1 MAAELAKA
9 YAPNEV
15 EDRWAKTWID
25 EGLFVADPA
34 SPGDAFSMVIPP
46 PNVTGHLHLG
56 HALNN
61 TIQDVLLRYKRMDG
75 HNTLWVPGTDHASIA
90 TQNVVERQ
98 LAGQGTDRHTIGR
111 EAFLQKTFAW
121 KNEVAPYIISQL
133 QRLGA
138 SCDWSRERFTM
149 DEGLSAAVRE
159 VFVRLYEE
167 GLLYRGRRLINWCCR
182 CGTALSDIEVE
193 HHDTEGH
200 LWHLRYPLADG
211 SGHLTVATTR
221 PETMLGDTAVAVHPD
236 DERYTSFVGKTVRLP
251 VLGREIPVIADE
263 YVDREFGSGAVK
275 ITPAHDFNDFEI
287 GERHGLPQISV
298 IDEQGKMTDEAGPY
312 EGLDRGECREKIVAD
327 FEAEGVLEETESHAL
342 AAGVCYRCREV
353 VEPLLSLQWF
363 VRAKPLADPAI
374 EAVRDGRTKFYPE
387 HWARTYFAWLE
398 NIRDWCVSRQ
408 LWWGHRI
415 PAWYCDACGDDSV
428 LVSRED
434 PTECPTCGGAL
445 RQDEDVL
452 DTWFSSG
459 LWPFSTLGWPE
470 KTPELERYYPTQVL
484 VTGFDI
490 IFFWVA
496 RMMMF
501 GLKFTGEVPF
511 RDVYVHGL
519 VRDEYGAKM
528 SKSKGNVRDP
538 LELLATYGTDALRFT
553 LVAQSAMGRDIRL
566 SLERIDG
573 NRAFANKVWNAARFA
588 QMHLDDFDPAS
599 SRLAGGP
606 AERWIRT
613 RFSRATEEFREALDG
628 YRFND
633 AATVVYRFL
642 WNEFCDWYVELS
654 KLSLGG
660 EDAAARK
667 AAQQTLVDV
676 LDASLRL
683 LHPLMPFLTEEV
695 WRALPRQG
703 ETPPS
708 VVCAA
713 FPRAED
719 FARDEAAEAG
729 VEQLIA
735 VVRALRTLRSE
746 LGVKPKQEI
755 EVQVAELDPGAWAGV
770 DSFRDAIASLAKVG
784 TLVRLEGADRPKGC
798 GVAVAGGVEMYVPL
812 AGLVDVGAERDRL
825 GKEIEKVE
833 ADLAKVQ
840 KKLSN
845 ESFTA
850 RAPEDIVAKEREKAE
865 ELESRRA
872 LLAKGLERLAGVGP

>member
-1 MAAELAKA
+1 MSGELAKA
-9 YAPNEV
+9 YAPSEV
-15 EDRWAKTWID
+15 EDRWAKKWVQ
-25 EGLFVADPA
+25 EGFFVANA
-34 SPGDAFSMVIPP
+34 GNPGDAFSMVIPP

-61 TIQDVLLRYKRMDG
+61 TIQDVLLRYKKMDG
-75 HNTLWVPGTDHASIA
+75 FNTLWVPGTDHASIA

-98 LAGQGTDRHTIGR
+98 LAQQGTDRHIIGR
-111 EAFLQKTFAW
+111 EAFLEKTFDW

-138 SCDWSRERFTM
+138 SCDWTRERFTM
-149 DEGLSAAVRE
+149 DEGLSQAVRE

-167 GLLYRGRRLINWCCR
+167 GLIYRGRRLINWCCR

-193 HHDTEGH
+193 HEDADSK
-200 LWHLRYPLADG
+200 LWHLRYPLSDG
-211 SGHLTVATTR
+211 SGHVLVATTR
-221 PETMLGDTAVAVHPD
+221 PETMLGDTAVAVHPE
-236 DERYTSFVGKTVRLP
+236 DERYAGVVGKTIRLP
-251 VLGREIPVIADE
+251 VLGREIPVIADA
-263 YVDREFGSGAVK
+263 YVDKEFGSGAVK
-275 ITPAHDFNDFEI
+275 ITPAHDFNDFDI
-287 GERHGLPQISV
+287 GERHQLPQIPV
-298 IDEQGKMTDEAGPY
+298 IDEQGRMTEEAGPY
-312 EGLDRGECREKIVAD
+312 AGLERAACRAKIIED
-327 FEAEGVLEETESHAL
+327 FESEGILDHDEPHAL
-342 AAGVCYRCREV
+342 SVGTCYRCHEV

-374 EAVRDGRTKFYPE
+374 EAVRDGRTKFYPQ
-387 HWARTYFAWLE
+387 HWERTYFSWLE

-415 PAWYCDACGDDSV
+415 PAWYCDACGEDAV
-428 LVSRED
+428 VVSRED
-434 PTECPTCGGAL
+434 PAACAHCGGGL

-459 LWPFSTLGWPE
+459 LWPFSTMGWPDE
-470 KTPELERYYPTQVL
+470 TPELQRYYPTQVL

-566 SLERIDG
+566 SLDRIDG

-588 QMHLDDFDPAS
+588 QMNLEDYDP
-599 SRLAGGP
+599 REPRVDGGP

-613 RFSRATEEFREALDG
+613 RFSRATEEFRAALDG

-633 AATVVYRFL
+633 AATVIYRFL

-654 KLSLGG
+654 KRSLSGADP
-660 EDAAARK
+660 EARR
-667 AAQQTLVDV
+667 AAQQTLVDI

-695 WRALPRQG
+695 WRALPR
-703 ETPPS
+703 ESEPPAS
-708 VVCAA
+708 VVLAK

-719 FARDEAAEAG
+719 FARDEVAEAG

-735 VVRALRTLRSE
+735 VVRALRTIRSE

-755 EVQVAELDPGAWAGV
+755 EVCVAEVESGAWDGV
-770 DSFRDAIASLAKVG
+770 NSFRDSIASLARVG
-784 TLVRLEGADRPKGC
+784 SLVRLEGADRPKGAA
-798 GVAVAGGVEMYVPL
+798 VAVAGGVELYVPI
-812 AGLVDVGAERDRL
+812 AGLVDVAAERERL
-825 GKEIEKVE
+825 AKEIARVEKELGGVT
-833 ADLAKVQ
+833 
-840 KKLSN
+840 KKLAN
-845 ESFTA
+845 ESFLS
-850 RAPEDIVAKEREKAE
+850 RAPEEIVAKEREKAS
-865 ELESRRA
+865 ELEGRRA
-872 LLAKGLERLAGVGP
+872 LLARGLERLAEVDS

>member
-1 MAAELAKA
+1 MSAELAKA
-9 YAPNEV
+9 YAPSEV
-15 EDRWAKTWID
+15 EDRWAKKWVD

-34 SPGDAFSMVIPP
+34 ASGDSFSMVIPP

-61 TIQDVLLRYKRMDG
+61 TIQDVLLRYKKMDG
-75 HNTLWVPGTDHASIA
+75 FNTLWVPGTDHASIA

-98 LAGQGTDRHTIGR
+98 LAAQGTDRHTVGR
-111 EAFLQKTFAW
+111 EKFLERTFAW

-138 SCDWSRERFTM
+138 TCDWTRERFTM
-149 DEGLSAAVRE
+149 DEGLSRAVRE

-167 GLLYRGRRLINWCCR
+167 GLIYRGRRLINWCCR

-193 HHDTEGH
+193 HRDGEGS

-211 SGHLTVATTR
+211 SGHVVVATTR
-221 PETMLGDTAVAVHPD
+221 PETMLGDTAVAVHPE
-236 DERYTSFVGKTVRLP
+236 DERYAGLVGKQIRLP
-251 VLGREIPVIADE
+251 VLGREIPIIADE

-275 ITPAHDFNDFEI
+275 ITPAHDFNDFDI

-298 IDEQGKMTDEAGPY
+298 IDVHGRMTDEAGPY
-312 EGLDRGECREKIVAD
+312 AGQDRAACRESIVAD
-327 FEAEGVLEETESHAL
+327 FERDGVLERSETHAL
-342 AAGVCYRCREV
+342 AVGTCYRCQEV

-374 EAVRDGRTKFYPE
+374 EAVRDGRTRFYPE

-415 PAWYCDACGDDSV
+415 PAWYCDACGEGA
-428 LVSRED
+428 LIVSRED
-434 PTECPTCGGAL
+434 PAACAQCGGSL

-459 LWPFSTLGWPE
+459 LWPFSTLGWPDR
-470 KTPELERYYPTQVL
+470 TPELERYYPTSVL

-566 SLERIDG
+566 SLDRIDG

-588 QMHLDDFDPAS
+588 QMHLEDFDPTAD
-599 SRLAGGP
+599 RAAGGP

-613 RFSRATEEFREALDG
+613 RLSRTVEEYRAALDG

-633 AATVVYRFL
+633 AATAIYRFL
-642 WNEFCDWYVELS
+642 WNEFCDWYVELA

-660 EDAAARK
+660 EDLEARR
-667 AAQQTLVDV
+667 AAQQTLVEV
-676 LDASLRL
+676 LDAALRL
-683 LHPLMPFLTEEV
+683 LHPLMPFLTEEL
-695 WRALPRQG
+695 WRALPREG
-703 ETPPS
+703 EPPPS
-708 VVCAA
+708 VVRAA
-713 FPRAED
+713 FPRADD
-719 FARDEAAEAG
+719 FERDAAAEAG
-729 VEQLIA
+729 VEQLIE
-735 VVRALRTLRSE
+735 VVRALRTIRSE

-755 EVQVAELDPGAWAGV
+755 EVHVAEMEEGAWGSV
-770 DSFRDAIASLAKVG
+770 ESFGGAIAALARVG
-784 TLVRLEGADRPKGC
+784 AMHRLEGTERPRGAA
-798 GVAVAGGVEMYVPL
+798 VAMAGGVEIHVPI
-812 AGLVDVGAERDRL
+812 AGLVDVAAERERL
-825 GKEIEKVE
+825 AKEIDRVDKELGGVR
-833 ADLAKVQ
+833 
-840 KKLSN
+840 KKLGN
-845 ESFTA
+845 ESFLA
-850 RAPEDIVAKEREKAE
+850 RAPEDIVAKERDKAS
-865 ELESRRA
+865 ELEARRGLLSR
-872 LLAKGLERLAGVGP
+872 GLERLAEVES